1 MKKVNIGLIGF
12 GTVGSGVV
20 KAISRNSSL
29 IKKKVGVELCLK
41 RICDKNI
48 KASRD
53 VKVKKG
59 ILTTKANNILND
71 QEIDIVVELIGGIH
85 PAKEFVVKALKSG
98 KDVVTA
104 NKALLAQEGEK
115 LFEVA
120 RENGR
125 SICFEASVCAGIPI
139 VKILREDLISNR
151 IDALLGII
159 NGTSNYIL
167 SQMTE
172 DNASFKAALA
182 QAKANGYAERDP
194 SFDIDGIDSAHKLAI
209 LTLLGFGR
217 YVKLEDIFTEGISR
231 ISLNDI
237 KYAEE
242 LGYIIK
248 LLAIAKRV
256 KDELEIRVH
265 PTLLPKEHLLSS
277 VGGVFNA
284 IYVRGD
290 MIGEALYYGQGAGQQ
305 PAASAVVSDIVDLAL
320 KAKEDISKGA
330 ASLVYPGKIKA
341 IRKIEEIKTRYY
353 IRFMVIDRP
362 GVLAKISGIL
372 GGYKISIVS
381 VTQKERREAQV
392 VPIVMMTHEAK
403 EKALREALRE
413 IDKLSVVKEKTVAIR
428 VEAGWHI

>member
-1 MKKVNIGLIGF
+1 MRKVSIGLIGF

-20 KAISRNSSL
+20 RVISRSSSL

-41 RICDKNI
+41 MICDKNI
-48 KASRD
+48 KSPRD
-53 VKVKKG
+53 VKVKKDV
-59 ILTTKANNILND
+59 LTTRANDIFND
-71 QEIDIVVELIGGIH
+71 QDIDIVVELIGGIH
-85 PAKEFVVKALKSG
+85 PAKEFMLKALKSG

-125 SICFEASVCAGIPI
+125 NIYFEASVCAGIPI
-139 VKILREDLISNR
+139 VKILREDLIANR

-167 SQMTE
+167 SRMTE
-172 DNASFKAALA
+172 ENSTFKAALA
-182 QAKANGYAERDP
+182 QAKAKGYAEKDP
-194 SFDIDGIDSAHKLAI
+194 SFDIDGVDSAHKLAI

-217 YVKLEDIFTEGISR
+217 SVGLEDIFTEGISR

-242 LGYIIK
+242 MGYIVK
-248 LLAIAKRV
+248 LLAIAKGV
-256 KDELEIRVH
+256 KDKLELRVH
-265 PTLLPKEHLLSS
+265 PTLLPKGHLLSS
-277 VGGVFNA
+277 VGGIFNA
-284 IYVRGD
+284 IYIRGD
-290 MIGEALYYGQGAGQQ
+290 MIGEALYYGQGAGQL

-320 KAKEDISKGA
+320 KAKDDCA
-330 ASLVYPGKIKA
+330 ASLVYPGRIKA
-341 IRKIEEIKTRYY
+341 IRKMEEIKTRYY
-353 IRFMVIDRP
+353 IRLMVIDRP
-362 GVLAKISGIL
+362 GVLSKISGIL
-372 GGYKISIVS
+372 GRYKISIVS

-392 VPIVMMTHEAK
+392 VPIVMMTHEAR

-413 IDKLSVVKEKTVAIR
+413 IDRLSAVKEKTVAIR
-428 VEAGWHI
+428 VEAAWPI

>member
-1 MKKVNIGLIGF
+1 MRRVNIGLLGF

-20 KAISRNSSL
+20 KAISDKASL
-29 IKKKVGVELCLK
+29 IKKKIGIELFLK
-41 RICDKNI
+41 RICDKDI
-48 KASRD
+48 TSPRQ
-53 VKVKKG
+53 VKVKRG
-59 ILTTKANNILND
+59 ILTSNADDIFQD
-71 QEIDIVVELIGGIH
+71 RDIDIVVELIGGIH
-85 PAKEFVVKALKSG
+85 PAKEFIIKALRSG

-104 NKALLAQEGEK
+104 NKALLAQEGEEI
-115 LFEVA
+115 FEVA
-120 RENGR
+120 KMSSR

-151 IDALLGII
+151 IDTLLGII

-167 SQMTE
+167 TE
-172 DNASFKAALA
+172 MAENNASFVTALA
-182 QAKANGYAERDP
+182 QAKAKGYAERNP
-194 SFDIDGIDSAHKLAI
+194 SFDIKGIDSAHKLAI
-209 LTLLGFGR
+209 LTLLGFGKN
-217 YVKLEDIFTEGISR
+217 VKLEDIFTEGISR

-237 KYAEE
+237 DYAKEM
-242 LGYIIK
+242 GYCIK

-290 MIGEALYYGQGAGQQ
+290 MIGEAIYYGQGAGQL

-320 KAKEDISKGA
+320 KSRDDWSKDVVDLA
-330 ASLVYPGKIKA
+330 YPSKIRT
-341 IRKIEEIKTRYY
+341 IRRIDEIKTRYY

-362 GVLAKISGIL
+362 RVLAKISDIL
-372 GGYKISIVS
+372 GRCGISIAS
-381 VTQKERREAQV
+381 VTQKERKKARV

-403 EKALREALRE
+403 EKALREALEE
-413 IDKLSVVKEKTVAIR
+413 IDKLTVIRGKTVVIR
-428 VEAGWHI
+428 VEAGQLS